1 MGEIA
6 KVLLVDDHPM
16 VLEGLRKLLE
26 PDYRV
31 VGAITEGRAALEAAG
46 RLLPDLMIVDLY
58 MPGLDGLE
66 LTRRLVAVAP
76 ETRILVFSVHTES
89 SWVREAF
96 HAGAHGYVAKTC
108 APAEVETAVR
118 EVLLGRC
125 YVSPAVARSLIFG
138 KKEAARRSEGELGP
152 ATEAL
157 TRRERDIVHLVGRG
171 MGNKEIARELGLS
184 VTTIRS
190 HLQKVYDKI
199 GTGSRVEL
207 ALLASQGRAMAM

>member
-1 MGEIA
+1 MGERA

-16 VLEGLRKLLE
+16 VLEGLRRLLE
-26 PDYRV
+26 PDYKV
-31 VGAITEGRAALEAAG
+31 VGAITEGRAALEAARG
-46 RLLPDLMIVDLY
+46 LFPDLMIIDLS

-66 LTRRLVAVAP
+66 LTRRLVAVMP
-76 ETRILVFSVHTES
+76 ETRVLVFSVHTEA

-96 HAGAHGYVAKTC
+96 HAGAHGYVTKTC

-138 KKEAARRSEGELGP
+138 EKEAARHSELGP

-171 MGNKEIARELGLS
+171 MGNKAIARELGLS